1 MFISFTIDACRVQL
15 LRWFK
20 KKKGGIGPPH
30 KLLLFPLLLFFIL
43 LLTQPK
49 TDQEQREEGGEKES
63 EMTFGWLDEGLKKE
77 RKKKAIHILRY
88 LENGLSSPPSANQA
102 EGAETAATLRAEEK
116 S

>member
-1 MFISFTIDACRVQL
+1 MFVSFTIDACRVQL

-49 TDQEQREEGGEKES
+49 TDQEQREEGGKKES

-77 RKKKAIHILRY
+77 RKKKLFIYFTIWKMVCPRPHLRTRQKEQKQPQ
-88 LENGLSSPPSANQA
+88 L
-102 EGAETAATLRAEEK
+102 
-116 S
+116 